1 MGWSK
6 VKQVKE
12 NPLEAKLAFIKK
24 SVDDKCSAAIS
35 AVPEDALVEL
45 IGDMDV
51 TVCRNLSAMI
61 WSKVKK
67 AGYADAGGTE
77 NARENAKGN
86 VKYRL
91 DDRVQEELKNLSADD
106 QEAVLSELNAQ
117 AEVKNP
123 SAFVWTRVKA
133 LKKSS

>member
-1 MGWSK
+1 M
-6 VKQVKE
+6 
-12 NPLEAKLAFIKK
+12 
-24 SVDDKCSAAIS
+24 
-35 AVPEDALVEL
+35 PETVLTEL

-51 TVCRNLSAMI
+51 TKCRNLSAVI

-67 AGYADAGGTE
+67 EGYADAGG
-77 NARENAKGN
+77 NGNVKGN
-86 VKYRL
+86 LKYRL
-91 DDRVQEELKNLSADD
+91 DNRVQEELKNLSAAD
-106 QEAVLSELNAQ
+106 QEAVLSELNSE